1 MSSCCT
7 SLFVLCLVGECPC
20 LCVVRHCLFCVWLVS
35 VHDFMLYVIV
45 CSVSGW

>member
-1 MSSCCT
+1 M

-20 LCVVRHCLFCVWLVS
+20 LHVVCHCLFCGWLVS
-35 VHDFMLYVIV
+35 VHVFMLYVIV